1 MLSTDE
7 LPSSKVMHEV
17 CLTRLAHT
25 TVSRQLTCIA
35 GCNLCL
41 EQAARQTYCVNNN
54 SSISGYDFHCLCK
67 EPGFS
72 EYTEGCT
79 DFCRA
84 TEYDIEIQCSKI
96 RECPVCNID
105 EVRKCERCL
114 EDTSS
119 TTTATTSCNLAPDA
133 DISGLFESA
142 NIEVRDSH
150 YAYP

>member
-7 LPSSKVMHEV
+7 LPLSKVMHEV

-25 TVSRQLTCIA
+25 IVSRQLTCIA

-54 SSISGYDFHCLCK
+54 SSISGYDFRCLCK